1 MRLIYTIN
9 LTLSLIL
16 LAGCFTGAGN
26 LNPDAKWLSSYKS
39 LQVGFSRNQVF
50 EITGPP
56 NSRKSQKYSDW
67 EGEMWSLISTSLSPN
82 FRTATL
88 SLGFDYKDRL
98 EWAYLTYFDSE
109 QTLSKTIL
117 GRSPKSLSQNE
128 SSSRVLK

>member
-1 MRLIYTIN
+1 MKLFLTIN
-9 LTLSLIL
+9 ITLLFIL
-16 LAGCFTGAGN
+16 MTSCFSGAGN
-26 LNPDAKWLSSYKS
+26 LNADAKWLSSYKS
-39 LQVGFSRNQVF
+39 LKVGLTGNQVF
-50 EITGPP
+50 EITGSP
-56 NSRKSQKYSDW
+56 NSRKLQKYSDW

-109 QTLSKTIL
+109 QSLSKTIL